1 MRSSLGRYAGRCR
14 PNTLGKRIRLSVN
27 SPGTTLGRGGIASV
41 TMSDDLSSRGGPD
54 PLRIDRRADGVVLLT
69 LALPDRRNA
78 MTGELTSAFGQA
90 VAAMRGDRSVRCV
103 VVTGEGS
110 AFCAGGDLSWI
121 AESPDLSVDSI
132 RDRMLPFYRAWL
144 SIRDLEA
151 PSVAAINGHAIGAGL
166 CLALACDLRYVARG
180 AKLSAPFPQLGM
192 HAGMAAT
199 WLLPEAVG
207 MAAARE
213 LLFTGRALDADEALR
228 LGLVSGVSEPATLL
242 DDALGVAGRIAA
254 AAPIAVRL
262 TKAGLRAG
270 HGSIEEAL
278 QYEALAQPV
287 TFATEDLREG
297 LAATRERR
305 TPNFTGR

>member
-27 SPGTTLGRGGIASV
+27 SPGTTLGRGGVAAG
-41 TMSDDLSSRGGPD
+41 TMSDDLSSRGGPA

-132 RDRMLPFYRAWL
+132 RDRMLPFYRTWL

-151 PSVAAINGHAIGAGL
+151 PSIAAVNGHAIGAGL
-166 CLALACDLRYVARG
+166 CLALACDIRYAARG
-180 AKLSAPFPQLGM
+180 AKLSAPFTQLGM

-199 WLLPEAVG
+199 YLLPEAVG
-207 MAAARE
+207 MARARD
-213 LLFTGRALDADEALR
+213 LLLTGRAVTADEALT
-228 LGLVSGVSEPATLL
+228 LGLVSAVFEPDALL
-242 DDALGVAGRIAA
+242 DEALAAAGRVAG
-254 AAPIAVRL
+254 AAPIASRL

-270 HGSIEEAL
+270 HGSLEEAL

-287 TFATEDLREG
+287 TFATDDLREG